1 MTDSEKQAGFN
12 QKMRQRQGEAEH
24 KSSESARPVSSRQS
38 KPVSAEGL
46 ENPPDSSGAPR
57 AGSGPNE
64 AVEPRPSA
72 QPGAAGSAGRAR
84 ARWSRRGLIGVA
96 SLAVAGVLMSGLGLF
111 GAGDSVSPQEV
122 ADRQAAY
129 ELLLA
134 GPGMP
139 LRMVASEDVEAAIAA
154 MPDTVSEAEREQ
166 VRAEVASGAV
176 RLAWLTVWDTH
187 VEDGDVLRFESSVSI
202 PIEIMALN
210 AKTTFGVPFPPDGMV
225 RVTGVRDGGGGI
237 TVGLESGETRI
248 LWPTMQPG
256 DVLDLPVRPAF

>member
-1 MTDSEKQAGFN
+1 MTDQNKRTSFN
-12 QKMRQRQGEAEH
+12 QEMRQRQD
-24 KSSESARPVSSRQS
+24 VSPDAAQGRQRVVTSRQS
-38 KPVSAEGL
+38 EPAAPGQAPEASV
-46 ENPPDSSGAPR
+46 PPR
-57 AGSGPNE
+57 ASARDSGGIS
-64 AVEPRPSA
+64 RGRSPSGWTRRA
-72 QPGAAGSAGRAR
+72 LIGAASLVLAG
-84 ARWSRRGLIGVA
+84 
-96 SLAVAGVLMSGLGLF
+96 AVMTGMGLF
-111 GAGDSVSPQEV
+111 AGGDSVSPQQV
-122 ADRQAAY
+122 AERQAAY
-129 ELLLA
+129 ETLLA

-139 LRMVASEDVEAAIAA
+139 LRMVAPEDVDAAIAA

-166 VRAEVASGAV
+166 VRAEVAAGDV